1 MSQTIGQ
8 NMMLVNSSFR
18 NAKSFTLIPVSN
30 DSPYVEAMFDPTSSI
45 LAVISKVMKQSY
57 HMVAKLDDDG
67 QPMRLKNPNPQTGK
81 TVKEERRLVDTF
93 SEFYLSDKLDIKD
106 FINIFAINADSFDY
120 ESFFVDTSKETKV
133 SKLIVPGQQI
143 PTS

>member
-1 MSQTIGQ
+1 MANQIGQ

-30 DSPYVEAMFDPTSSI
+30 DSPYVEAMFDPTSGI

-57 HMVAKLDDDG
+57 HMVPKLDDEG
-67 QPMRLKNPNPQTGK
+67 QPMRLKKPNMQTGK

-93 SEFYLSDKLDIKD
+93 SEFYLSDRSDIET
-106 FINIFAINADSFDY
+106 FIHMFAINADNFNV
-120 ESFFVDTSKETKV
+120 EEFFVDLKKTEPSKII
-133 SKLIVPGQQI
+133 LPGQ
-143 PTS
+143 

>member
-8 NMMLVNSSFR
+8 NMMLVTSSFR

-30 DSPYVEAMFDPTSSI
+30 DSPYVEAMYDPASGI

-57 HMVAKLDDDG
+57 HMVAKLDEDG

-93 SEFYLSDKLDIKD
+93 SEFYLSDALDIEQ
-106 FINIFAINADSFDY
+106 FIHLFAINAATFDY
-120 ESFFVDTSKETKV
+120 KAFFVELKETKK
-133 SKLIVPGQQI
+133 SNIILQA
-143 PTS
+143 